1 MSFLIN
7 ALILILAWILYNHL
21 ASVFEERIQ
30 GKPPLVAN
38 SWAAFLTG
46 HSANVQELIKRG
58 YQQYSK
64 KGLPFRYYEGFDTP
78 IYVMPPSH
86 FASVRRTLDSV
97 CHSSPANEANLV
109 LHPFLGED
117 SEDIIP
123 LVRTSITK
131 SINTLIPTLTFEIAE
146 SMKTYFPSKPDAKH
160 PLVTENSITW
170 TPTNIHTAT
179 LPTIGRVIS
188 RVLLG
193 KKYSSDPEF
202 TILISDFAQGIVF
215 QAFLLRLLPRWV
227 CFKIAP
233 LFNTTRRLKKIQA
246 YIRDDVVKLIRS
258 QKSRSASS
266 SDSNSGIL
274 EKEPKEGDELLI
286 LPLLVSYV
294 LTQSRYATYTEDQLV
309 WSIMGRFLGIAFAT
323 IDTTTL
329 TLTHVMH
336 DLLAHPYSEYAT
348 PIMEQAAEVKTA
360 NGGSWTVRNL
370 GELSK
375 LDSFVKEVQRLRPI
389 GYILGKRRVMKEEGA
404 VFISGAG
411 PLEVPGYSG
420 SLSGPE
426 IYVPKDS
433 HLIMP
438 TWGLHT
444 DETVYEEAET
454 FKGFRFADDRV
465 ASSQPTDRFLSFGHG
480 RHACPGRHLALVIIK
495 LFVLQFLES
504 FEYKEGQ
511 GRLKAWSFQT
521 ACVPDMEGRVLIRKR
536 EEELQNKQGMVG
548 RKGTKENGSSVV

>member
-7 ALILILAWILYNHL
+7 ALVLIVTWVIYN
-21 ASVFEERIQ
+21 AFTTIFEEKIQ

-38 SWAAFLTG
+38 SWVEFLTG
-46 HSANVQELIKRG
+46 RSANIQELIKRG
-58 YQQYSK
+58 YEQYSK
-64 KGLPFRYYEGFDTP
+64 KGLAFRYYEGFDTP
-78 IYVMPPSH
+78 LYVMPPSH
-86 FASVRRTLDSV
+86 FASVRRSLDSV
-97 CHSSPANEANLV
+97 VHSSPANEANLV

-131 SINTLIPTLTFEIAE
+131 SINALIPTLTQEIVA
-146 SMKTYFPSKPDAKH
+146 SMAAYFPSKPDKKH
-160 PLVTENSITW
+160 PLVTENGITW

-188 RVLLG
+188 RILLG
-193 KKYSSDPEF
+193 KKYSSDPKF

-215 QAFLLRLLPRWV
+215 QAFLLRLLPRWL

-246 YIRDDVVKLIRS
+246 YIHEDVVKLIHEY
-258 QKSRSASS
+258 KA
-266 SDSNSGIL
+266 NTNK
-274 EKEPKEGDELLI
+274 EKGEKQVKEGDELLI
-286 LPLLVSYV
+286 LPMLVEYV
-294 LTQSRYATYTEDQLV
+294 LTQPRYASCSEEQLV

-336 DLLAHPYSEYAT
+336 DLLAHAYDKYAT
-348 PIMEQAAEVKTA
+348 PIMEQAAEVKAA
-360 NGGSWTVRNL
+360 NGGAWSVKSL

-389 GYILGKRRVMKEEGA
+389 GYVLGKRKVMKEGGV
-404 VFISGAG
+404 VFLSGAG
-411 PLEVPGYSG
+411 PLEVPGYEG

-426 IYVPKDS
+426 IFVPRGS

-438 TWGLHT
+438 TWGLHS
-444 DETVYEEAET
+444 DDNVYEDAES
-454 FKGFRFADDRV
+454 FKGFRFANDRV
-465 ASSQPTDRFLSFGHG
+465 ASSQPTDKFLSFGHG

-495 LFVLQFLES
+495 LFVLQFLET

-511 GRLKAWSFQT
+511 ERLKAWNFQT
-521 ACVPDMEGRVLIRKR
+521 ACVPDMEGRVLIRGKDEK
-536 EEELQNKQGMVG
+536 EEDGHG
-548 RKGTKENGSSVV
+548 KGWATGSGKVSGKVN

>member
-1 MSFLIN
+1 MLI
-7 ALILILAWILYNHL
+7 ATWILYNYFTT
-21 ASVFEERIQ
+21 VFEEHVQ

-38 SWAAFLTG
+38 SWLEFLTG
-46 HSANVQELIKRG
+46 RSANVQELIKRG
-58 YQQYSK
+58 YEQYSK

-78 IYVMPPSH
+78 LYVMPPSH
-86 FASVRRTLDSV
+86 FASVRRSLDSV
-97 CHSSPANEANLV
+97 ISSSPANEANLV

-131 SINTLIPTLTFEIAE
+131 SINALIPTLTNEIAE

-160 PLVTENSITW
+160 PLVTENGITW

-215 QAFLLRLLPRWV
+215 QAFLLRLLPRWL

-233 LFNTTRRLKKIQA
+233 LFNTTRRLKKIQG
-246 YIRDDVVKLIRS
+246 YILDDVVALIRS
-258 QKSRSASS
+258 QKSRSTPSS
-266 SDSNSGIL
+266 SSNSDSDIP
-274 EKEPKEGDELLI
+274 EPKEGDELLI
-286 LPLLVSYV
+286 LPMLVEYV
-294 LTQSRYATYTEDQLV
+294 LKQDRYAKYSEDQLV

-336 DLLAHPYSEYAT
+336 DLLAHPYADYST
-348 PIMEQAAEVKTA
+348 PIMEQAAEVKA
-360 NGGSWTVRNL
+360 QNGGMWSVKSL

-404 VFISGAG
+404 VFVSGAG

-426 IYVPKDS
+426 IFVPKDI

-444 DETVYEEAET
+444 DEKVYQDAET
-454 FKGFRFADDRV
+454 FSGFRFADDRV

-495 LFVLQFLES
+495 LFVLEFLEG

-511 GRLKAWSFQT
+511 ERLKAWSFQT

-536 EEELQNKQGMVG
+536 KEHEQLQNVHINGN
-548 RKGTKENGSSVV
+548 GTSEKENDAPIV